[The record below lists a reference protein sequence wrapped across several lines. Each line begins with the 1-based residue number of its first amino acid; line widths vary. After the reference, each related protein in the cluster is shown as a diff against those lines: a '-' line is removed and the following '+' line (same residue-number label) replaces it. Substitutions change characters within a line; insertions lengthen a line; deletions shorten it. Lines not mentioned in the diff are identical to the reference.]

1 MTETDWTTATAIL
14 RLSAQLVDRISVGMA
29 ERGFPDVRPVHG
41 FVFAELSGKPST
53 ATELAAALQVTKQA
67 AAQLIAYLSERGYVH
82 KEPDPDDRR
91 AQLVTLTPRGQAC
104 TVAARESAEQCVQ
117 QWRKKLSAKEFRS
130 LVTMLDTIAVPGR
143 LKPSW

>member
-14 RLSAQLVDRISVGMA
+14 RLSAQLVDGISAGMA
-29 ERGFPDVRPVHG
+29 ERGFSDVRPVHG
-41 FVFAELSGKPST
+41 FLFAELSAGPAT
-53 ATELAAALQVTKQA
+53 ATELAAALEITKQA
-67 AAQLIAYLSERGYVH
+67 AAQLIAYLTDRGYLR

-91 AQLVTLTPRGQAC
+91 AQLVALTPRGQAC

-117 QWRKKLSAKEFRS
+117 HWRKKLSAKEFRS
-130 LVTMLDTIAVPGR
+130 LMAMLDTIAVPGR